1 MYQLTLCNPDGTLVA
16 IIPDNKILPRYLHVT
31 AGFLYLSD
39 MAVAPDEIV
48 DPVTTFARV
57 ASSVHVDDDR
67 AALFVRVPA

>member
-16 IIPDNKILPRYLHVT
+16 IIPDNKILPRYLH
-31 AGFLYLSD
+31 D
-39 MAVAPDEIV
+39 MAVAPDEIL
-48 DPVTTFARV
+48 DPVTTVARV